1 MLVIWLNLLQCI
13 YRSKRHTIP
22 HKHTLLLSTKINKSV
37 NYLVYNEQIE
47 VDLKY
52 IRETDFKILHMK

>member
-1 MLVIWLNLLQCI
+1 
-13 YRSKRHTIP
+13 
-22 HKHTLLLSTKINKSV
+22 LSTKINKSV